1 MIKDNNAIKQ
11 LMQSNIVKAVG
22 CTEPVAVAL
31 CVSKCKEVLGEPCN
45 EVQLFLS
52 KNIIKNAMGVG
63 IPGTNMIGL
72 PIAVSLAVV
81 CGKSEKKLE
90 VLCDAKA
97 NLSDAK
103 QWLSTHNIDVKPK
116 DTKEK
121 LYIECI
127 CKGDTSSAKVI
138 IAGFHTNFIHVSK
151 DNKILYEKECEVC
164 NDDCQGEV
172 SNLLSARIVYDYA
185 MNEDLKELQWIADTY
200 KLNSACSEEGLKNK
214 YGLQVGKTL
223 FNDYDKSIK
232 SEIIARTC
240 AASDA
245 RMDGVLLPIYS
256 NSGSGNQGIACT
268 LPVYY
273 YAKKINA
280 TEEQLIRALTLSH
293 LMSIYIKGKIG
304 RLSAMCGLI
313 NASMGVASALV
324 YLQNGTFNQICYAIR
339 NMINTITGIVCD
351 GAKPS
356 CALKIAACL
365 SSAFDSVKLA
375 MKDIV
380 VDDTDGIA
388 QNDIDLSIE
397 GLSQI
402 GREAMNE
409 TDDEILYI
417 MTHKKNK

>member
-1 MIKDNNAIKQ
+1 MIKNNDTIKQ

-31 CVSKCKEVLGEPCN
+31 CVSKCKEILSEPCN

-81 CGKSEKKLE
+81 CGKSEKQLE
-90 VLCDAKA
+90 VLCSAKEY
-97 NLSDAK
+97 LSEAK
-103 QWLSTHNIDVKPK
+103 QWLQTHNIIIKPK
-116 DTKEK
+116 QTEDK

-127 CKGDTSSAKVI
+127 CKGDKSSAKAI
-138 IAGFHTNFIHVSK
+138 IVGNHTNFIYISK
-151 DNKILYEKECEVC
+151 DNKTIFEKECASSSEEQK
-164 NDDCQGEV
+164 DEA
-172 SNLLSARIVYDYA
+172 SNILSAKVVYDYA
-185 MNEDLKELQWIADTY
+185 LNEDLKELEWIVDTY
-200 KLNSACSEEGLKNK
+200 KLNSACSEEGLNNK

-232 SEIIARTC
+232 NEIIARTC

-256 NSGSGNQGIACT
+256 NSGSGNQGITCT

-280 TEEQLIRALTLSH
+280 SEEQLIRALILSH

-324 YLQNGTFNQICYAIR
+324 YLQNGSFDQICYAIR

-356 CALKIAACL
+356 CALKISACL

-375 MKDIV
+375 MNNIV

-388 QNDIDLSIE
+388 QKDIDLSID

-402 GREAMNE
+402 GRQAMNE
-409 TDDEILYI
+409 TDEEILYI
-417 MTHKKNK
+417 MTHKK